1 MSKEVLVP
9 DIGGAENVE
18 VIEVAIKSG
27 NKVAAEE
34 TLITLESDKA
44 TMDIPA
50 PEAGVIQQVK
60 VNVGDKVSEGD
71 LILLMEASDAKA
83 KPTEAA
89 NPASKT
95 EAPAAA
101 SSETIEVKVPDI
113 GTEDA
118 VAVIEISVAI
128 GDELAEETPL
138 LTLESDKATMDI
150 PSPTAGK
157 LLELK
162 VKVGD
167 QVKQGDVIAL
177 VAGQAS
183 AQPST
188 QATAQPSKPEQQT
201 SQPAKSDVSKPA
213 TPASSSATVTTNS
226 SNVHA
231 GPSVRRLANQLGVD
245 LSVVTGSGRKG
256 RILLE
261 DVHSFV
267 KAALQNRGTGTGLS
281 LAPAPKVDFAKFG
294 EIETKPLS
302 RIKKLTG
309 ANMSRNWVTVPHVTQ
324 FDEADITEME
334 AFRQEN
340 KKAVEKAGGRLT
352 PLVFIMKAVVSAL
365 KAYPQFNSSLDSN
378 GESLIMKK
386 YFHVG
391 VAVDTPNGLVVPVF
405 RDVDQ
410 KSFTE
415 LSIELI
421 SISKKAREGKLLP
434 SDMQG
439 GCFTISS
446 LGGIGGTAFTPI
458 VNSPEVAILGVSKS
472 QTKPIWMEGEFKPRL
487 MLPLSLSYDHRV
499 IDGADGARFSA
510 HLVKVLSDLR
520 QLLL

>member
-1 MSKEVLVP
+1 MFKDILVP
-9 DIGGAENVE
+9 DIGGAENVD
-18 VIEVAIKSG
+18 VIEVAVKPG
-27 NKVAAEE
+27 DKVAAED

-50 PEAGVIQQVK
+50 PEAGVVKQVQVK
-60 VNVGDKVSEGD
+60 VGDKVSEGVV
-71 LILLMEASDAKA
+71 ILSLEGEQAKA
-83 KPTEAA
+83 ATP
-89 NPASKT
+89 
-95 EAPAAA
+95 EAPIEKTK
-101 SSETIEVKVPDI
+101 SSEQTAPTNATGVIEVKLPNI
-113 GTEDA
+113 GTEEA
-118 VAVIEISVAI
+118 VTIIEIAVSS
-128 GDELAEETPL
+128 GDELKVDAPL
-138 LTLESDKATMDI
+138 LTLESDKATMDV
-150 PSPTAGK
+150 PSPVAGK
-157 LLELK
+157 LIELK

-167 QVKQGDVIAL
+167 KVKEGDLIAL
-177 VAGQAS
+177 VTAQTSETTANVS
-183 AQPST
+183 PQPST
-188 QATAQPSKPEQQT
+188 ANEIPPAQPTP
-201 SQPAKSDVSKPA
+201 
-213 TPASSSATVTTNS
+213 TPAVQEASVASNG

-231 GPSVRRLANQLGVD
+231 GPAVRRLANQLGVD
-245 LSVVTGSGRKG
+245 LSRITATGRKG
-256 RILLE
+256 RILPE
-261 DVHSFV
+261 DVHQFV
-267 KAALQNRGTGTGLS
+267 KSALQQTSAGGTGIN

-294 EIETKPLS
+294 EIELAPLT

-324 FDEADITEME
+324 FDEADITDME

-340 KKAVEKAGGRLT
+340 KKAIEQAGGRLT

-365 KAYPQFNSSLDSN
+365 KTYPQFNASLDAL
-378 GESLIMKK
+378 GENLVMKK
-386 YFHVG
+386 YFHIG

-410 KSFTE
+410 KTITE
-415 LSIELI
+415 LSVELI
-421 SISKKAREGKLLP
+421 AISKKAREGKLMP
-434 SDMQG
+434 NDMQG

-472 QTKPIWMEGEFKPRL
+472 QIKPQWQGSEFQPRL